1 MRNRNFRQLNLA
13 IFVSSVGD
21 PLTLA
26 VSLVLLYSTYSSALA
41 IGAAYACRV
50 VAALLVGSGIGS
62 LADRLDR
69 RRLVVRLELARCALV
84 ATMPIVT
91 SVSVLLVLPYL
102 ALLGG
107 IEALVQPARQAAVPH
122 MVGEEQ
128 IEVSNS
134 VLMSGFALAQ
144 ALGFALAGVFLTLL
158 PDPRPLYWADALS
171 FAVAAGLTASLP
183 SLGGGLRSVRFLG
196 GLGSAMRLPVV
207 RPLLLGGGAANLMIG
222 MGLPAILPIA
232 FLLSGAGA
240 AAYTLL
246 EVAVIGGIL
255 VGSVLAAHISPSRTV
270 HALAASLWLFS
281 AACLVV
287 ALTPLLL
294 GAVLAMAASGTGNA
308 VFAVSIRS
316 ALMRAAPPHVRGT
329 VMAVRFSLTQAAQV
343 LGLGLGALVVAAA
356 GARWDFVLVAA
367 GLGAVALVW
376 SVYRRRL
383 PVAGEVTEAGRI
395 SGGGGNGEAD
405 QGAFWA

>member
-1 MRNRNFRQLNLA
+1 MCRAAAARHWAPRRMSPIGTAPGRSAERFPALRLLMRNRNFRQLNLA

-41 IGAAYACRV
+41 IGAAYGCRV

-134 VLMSGFALAQ
+134 VPGCL
-144 ALGFALAGVFLTLL
+144 LGLIARA
-158 PDPRPLYWADALS
+158 RS
-171 FAVAAGLTASLP
+171 
-183 SLGGGLRSVRFLG
+183 GLR
-196 GLGSAMRLPVV
+196 
-207 RPLLLGGGAANLMIG
+207 
-222 MGLPAILPIA
+222 
-232 FLLSGAGA
+232 
-240 AAYTLL
+240 
-246 EVAVIGGIL
+246 
-255 VGSVLAAHISPSRTV
+255 
-270 HALAASLWLFS
+270 
-281 AACLVV
+281 
-287 ALTPLLL
+287 
-294 GAVLAMAASGTGNA
+294 
-308 VFAVSIRS
+308 RS
-316 ALMRAAPPHVRGT
+316 A
-329 VMAVRFSLTQAAQV
+329 
-343 LGLGLGALVVAAA
+343 
-356 GARWDFVLVAA
+356 
-367 GLGAVALVW
+367 
-376 SVYRRRL
+376 RR
-383 PVAGEVTEAGRI
+383 
-395 SGGGGNGEAD
+395 SGGRR
-405 QGAFWA
+405 